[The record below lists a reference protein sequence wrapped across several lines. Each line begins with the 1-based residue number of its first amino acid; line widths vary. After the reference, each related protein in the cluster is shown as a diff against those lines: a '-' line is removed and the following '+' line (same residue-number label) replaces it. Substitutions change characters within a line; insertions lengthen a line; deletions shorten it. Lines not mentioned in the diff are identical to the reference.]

1 MKTFLLISLLAIA
14 GSASAAPLNLA
25 EDIDG
30 NGVLETDGSIL
41 RRQFAGPGA
50 GGTVSFRFAFLSAEG
65 SGGLPDLFRVRLTDS
80 TGAQVLGELNGHAVS
95 SFFDSPYTPYDFSK
109 PDVPGPLSLPAAPGG
124 LTIDAR
130 FNNGAIGWLEH
141 TFILPDSAP
150 STLRLECLVADTL
163 DRSFD
168 SALAIDDVL
177 LRDASGAAVALDN
190 GGFEFGDA
198 GWTFL
203 GEGGV
208 TFAVFNEFDLSI
220 ALAAPEGKNFAI
232 IATAGEA
239 PAPGGAAL
247 LVLAGLMG
255 ARKRR

>member
-1 MKTFLLISLLAIA
+1 MKTCILSSLLTLAA
-14 GSASAAPLNLA
+14 GASAMPLNLA
-25 EDIDG
+25 QDIDG

-50 GGTVSFRFAFLSAEG
+50 RGSVSFRFAFLSAEG
-65 SGGLPDLFRVRLTDS
+65 SGGLPDIFRVRLTDAA
-80 TGAQVLGELNGHAVS
+80 GAQVLGEINGHADS
-95 SFFDSPYTPYDFSK
+95 PFFNSPYTLYDFSE
-109 PDVPGPLSLPAAPGG
+109 PDVPGPLALPAAPGG
-124 LTIDAR
+124 LSIDAR

-141 TFILPDSAP
+141 TFILPDNAP

-177 LRDASGAAVALDN
+177 LRDASGAAVTLDN
-190 GGFEFGDA
+190 GGFEFGDS

-239 PAPGGAAL
+239 PAPGAAAL
-247 LVLAGLMG
+247 LVLAGFTG
-255 ARKRR
+255 VRRRR

>member
-1 MKTFLLISLLAIA
+1 VKRAVLISLFAIA
-14 GSASAAPLNLA
+14 SDASAAPLNVA
-25 EDIDG
+25 QDIDG

-65 SGGLPDLFRVRLTDS
+65 SGGLPDIFRVRLTDAA
-80 TGAQVLGELNGHAVS
+80 GAQILGEINGHAVS
-95 SFFDSPYTPYDFSK
+95 PFFDSAYTPYDFSK
-109 PDVPGPLSLPAAPGG
+109 PDVPGPLTLPAAPGG

-141 TFILPDSAP
+141 TFVLPDAAP
-150 STLRLECLVADTL
+150 ETLRLECLVADTL

-168 SALAIDDVL
+168 SAFAIDDIL
-177 LRDASGAAVALDN
+177 LRDASGAAVTLDN
-190 GGFEFGDA
+190 SGFEFGNA

-203 GEGGV
+203 GEGGI

-232 IATAGEA
+232 IATAGVA

-247 LVLAGLMG
+247 LVLAGLTR
-255 ARKRR
+255 ARRRP

>member
-1 MKTFLLISLLAIA
+1 MKRYAALSLFAFA
-14 GSASAAPLNLA
+14 GAASAAPLNLA
-25 EDIDG
+25 RDIDG
-30 NGVLETDGSIL
+30 NGVIETDGSIL

-50 GGTVSFRFAFLSAEG
+50 GGSVSFRFAFLSAEG
-65 SGGLPDLFRVRLTDS
+65 SGGLPDLFRVRLTD
-80 TGAQVLGELNGHAVS
+80 GDGEAVLAEINGHV
-95 SFFDSPYTPYDFSK
+95 DSPFFNSPFTPYDFSS
-109 PDVPGPLSLPAAPGG
+109 PDVPGPLTLPAAPGG

-141 TFILPDSAP
+141 TFVLGDDAPDI
-150 STLRLECLVADTL
+150 LRLECLVADTL

-177 LRDASGAAVALDN
+177 LRDASGAPVTLSN

-208 TFAVFNEFDLSI
+208 TFGVFNEFDLSI

-247 LVLAGLMG
+247 LALAGVVG
-255 ARKRR
+255 ARRRR

>member
-1 MKTFLLISLLAIA
+1 MKRYMPLSLAA
-14 GSASAAPLNLA
+14 FAAASSGAPLDLA
-25 EDIDG
+25 QDIDG

-41 RRQFAGPGA
+41 RREFAGPGA
-50 GGTVSFRFAFLSAEG
+50 GGTVSLRFAFLSAEG
-65 SGGLPDLFRVRLTDS
+65 SGGLPDLFRVRLTDDA
-80 TGAQVLGELNGHAVS
+80 GAQTFGEINGHVES
-95 SFFDSPYTPYDFSK
+95 PFFDSAFTPYDFSS
-109 PDVPGPLSLPAAPGG
+109 PDVPGPLTLPAAPGG

-141 TFILPDSAP
+141 TFVLGDGAP
-150 STLRLECLVADTL
+150 EILRLECLVADTL
-163 DRSFD
+163 DRTFD
-168 SALAIDDVL
+168 SAFAIDDVL
-177 LRDASGAAVALDN
+177 LRDASGAPVTLDN

-247 LVLAGLMG
+247 LLIAGRAGL
-255 ARKRR
+255 RRRR